1 MPAQRLLSLA
11 PVARRWLWAAVAA
24 GTLAGWASIGLA
36 WIVSQT
42 IDRVFLAGAALP
54 EILRPL
60 AIAAALAVLRAALS
74 WTSDA
79 AGQSAAQRVKQAAR
93 TRLIAHLFA
102 LGPARLARRRAGELA
117 ATAGEGIDTL
127 DSFVGQF
134 LPQRVLALLVPL
146 SIALVVL
153 RIDPLSAV
161 LLAFTGPLI
170 PLFLWLVGDTSSR
183 QARRQWQSLG
193 RLSAQFLDALQGL
206 ATLKAFNRSRTQT
219 AHIEAAS
226 ESFRSVTMRLLRV
239 AFLSSLTLEWLAT
252 ISTALIAV
260 QVGVRLLYAELSFE
274 AALFVLLLAPEFYL
288 PLRTLGIRF
297 HAGTSG
303 SQSAASV
310 FEILDESLPVSAPG
324 SQGPGL
330 APEDPAVLSFERVSF
345 GYLPH
350 AQPLLRD
357 LNLEVARGMR
367 LAVLGPSGA
376 GKTTLACLALGL
388 LQPSQG
394 LLRFDGRSAAE
405 TDFAAWRRR
414 VSWLYQSPALLE
426 GTIEENLRLASP
438 GCSRASLEAAAR
450 RAGAEPFIAALPDR
464 YDTRVGAS
472 GIRLSAGETKRI
484 GLARAFLR
492 DAPLWILDEPTALLD
507 SDLEAFV
514 RESLQSLPGDRTL
527 ILIAHRLAGL
537 PPCDQIL
544 VLVDGLT
551 VECGPPTALAAT
563 GTIYPQLLAA
573 YQQGQA

>member
-11 PVARRWLWAAVAA
+11 PGARRWLWAAVAA

-42 IDRVFLAGAALP
+42 IDRVFLVGAALP

-60 AIAAALAVLRAALS
+60 AAAAALAVLRAALS

-303 SQSAASV
+303 SQAAASV

-324 SQGPGL
+324 SMVHQRTWSRR
-330 APEDPAVLSFERVSF
+330 A
-345 GYLPH
+345 LP
-350 AQPLLRD
+350 
-357 LNLEVARGMR
+357 
-367 LAVLGPSGA
+367 LG
-376 GKTTLACLALGL
+376 
-388 LQPSQG
+388 
-394 LLRFDGRSAAE
+394 
-405 TDFAAWRRR
+405 
-414 VSWLYQSPALLE
+414 VSW
-426 GTIEENLRLASP
+426 T
-438 GCSRASLEAAAR
+438 
-450 RAGAEPFIAALPDR
+450 
-464 YDTRVGAS
+464 S
-472 GIRLSAGETKRI
+472 G
-484 GLARAFLR
+484 
-492 DAPLWILDEPTALLD
+492 
-507 SDLEAFV
+507 
-514 RESLQSLPGDRTL
+514 
-527 ILIAHRLAGL
+527 
-537 PPCDQIL
+537 
-544 VLVDGLT
+544 
-551 VECGPPTALAAT
+551 
-563 GTIYPQLLAA
+563 
-573 YQQGQA
+573 